1 MGNVGKNVGS
11 IKCRILRGETLVVP
25 ALPTLPIDFRFVFNS
40 YVFART
46 NRKVVGNVGIVG
58 NSTHLHIDTRRGVDV
73 SENVSARSA
82 RVPGLRRTVVFM
94 DAQPTEP
101 RVYSRAQAAAI
112 LGVAETTMARWA
124 TQGRG
129 PAYSRSGSR
138 RGRVWY
144 TPDDVARWIE
154 SRKATTRSA

>member
-11 IKCRILRGETLVVP
+11 MKCRNLRVQTLVLP
-25 ALPTLPIDFRFVFNS
+25 TMPTLPIGFRFVFDF

-46 NRKVVGNVGIVG
+46 NRKVVGNVGNVG
-58 NSTHLHIDTRRGVDV
+58 NSTHLHIGRHRNDDV
-73 SENVSARSA
+73 SENVSAGTA
-82 RVPGLRRTVVFM
+82 RPTGLRRTVIDM
-94 DAQPTEP
+94 DASHTEP

-129 PAYSRSGSR
+129 PAYSRSGNR

-154 SRKATTRSA
+154 SRKATTRSS